1 MYLGSLKS
9 RRFSVVT
16 DGDFVVAVVIG
27 GSVRVE
33 PIIKE
38 TNSGVV
44 VLAVL
49 MVPAGL
55 MVLVV
60 LMVLA
65 VLMVLVVLVAVMQSF
80 FLN

>member
-16 DGDFVVAVVIG
+16 DGDFVVAVVRG

-33 PIIKE
+33 PKINE

-44 VLAVL
+44 VLS
-49 MVPAGL
+49 
-55 MVLVV
+55 
-60 LMVLA
+60 VLA
-65 VLMVLVVLVAVMQSF
+65 VVLAVLVVLVAVMQSF
-80 FLN
+80 FKLI